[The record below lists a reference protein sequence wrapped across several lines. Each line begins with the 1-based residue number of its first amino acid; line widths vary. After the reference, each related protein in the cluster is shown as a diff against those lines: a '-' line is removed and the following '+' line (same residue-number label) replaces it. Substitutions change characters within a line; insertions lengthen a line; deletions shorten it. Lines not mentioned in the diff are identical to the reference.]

1 MLLLTLMLLIIQLE
15 RQLCGKRT
23 WLLLRHRCLGMLLH
37 EKPLLPCGM
46 GGHLQIFQGGKKNNS
61 LSNGMFWK
69 GMYDL
74 PEKALLVV
82 VAGNQQF

>member
-1 MLLLTLMLLIIQLE
+1 M
-15 RQLCGKRT
+15 
-23 WLLLRHRCLGMLLH
+23 LLLRHRCLGMLLH